1 MTNLILLIVCFVA
14 GLILRWTGR
23 FPENTPA
30 PLNGFIIHVSLPALT
45 LLHVH
50 RLQLDRT
57 LLYPALMA
65 WLLFGLG
72 VLFFAGVGRLTKLPR
87 ATVGALI
94 MVGALGNTSFVGL
107 PMIEA
112 FYGKELLGVGII
124 ADQLGTFMVLA
135 TLGIITA
142 TVYSSGDVSARAV
155 LRRILTFPPFQALLI
170 ALLLRPFSY
179 PDWLAPVLTKLGD
192 TLTPL
197 ALVSVGFQLRLSHL
211 KGTLQPLG
219 LGLFFKLL
227 LAPALLALL
236 FVGLLGAH
244 GQVIQVTIFEA
255 AMAPMITAG
264 IVAVDHDLNPPLV
277 AVMIGIG
284 IPLSFLTLT
293 GWSYLLKVV
302 A

>member
-1 MTNLILLIVCFVA
+1 MTNLILLIVCFAA

-23 FPENTPA
+23 FPDNTPA

-50 RLQLDRT
+50 RLQLDRSII
-57 LLYPALMA
+57 YPALMA

-72 VLFFAGVGRLTKLPR
+72 VLFFAGVGRLVKLPR

-112 FYGKELLGVGII
+112 FFGKELLGVGII

-142 TVYSSGDVSARAV
+142 TVYSSGEVSVRAV
-155 LRRILTFPPFQALLI
+155 LRRILLFPPFQALVI

-179 PDWLAPVLTKLGD
+179 PEWLAPVLTKLGD

-277 AVMIGIG
+277 TVMIGIG

-293 GWSYLLKVV
+293 GWSYLLKAV